1 MDVTDVL
8 RDRLHEPDGF
18 ERMAVISV
26 VAHGMLIAGLVLTP
40 GRWLP
45 TTRTESKTVMTIM
58 LSGGNGGPNNGGVTS
73 ISGKAV
79 QAEPLPDTKRP
90 EPQRAPAAETPKRT
104 VRIPSK
110 TPAKAPTTPAPVV
123 KQAPSEARGRTPTR
137 GAETRAGSAI
147 AETGARGQGFGLST
161 SSCSGSGVRLD
172 VSDFCCPDYVV
183 LMVEK
188 IRANWNR
195 GTDASGL
202 AVVKYTIQRDGTIV
216 NVELEKSSGFT
227 ALDLSAQRA
236 VLATRQL
243 TPLPTG
249 YPNPTLTMHL
259 NFEYG
264 RVSR

>member
-26 VAHGMLIAGLVLTP
+26 IAHGMLIEGLVLTQ
-40 GRWLP
+40 GRWLSAP
-45 TTRTESKTVMTIM
+45 KPESKTVMTIM

-79 QAEPLPDTKRP
+79 QAEPLPETPKRP
-90 EPQRAPAAETPKRT
+90 EPVRPPAAETPKMT
-104 VRIPSK
+104 VPITTK
-110 TPAKAPTTPAPVV
+110 TPAKAPTTPAPNI

-161 SSCSGSGVRLD
+161 SSGSGSGVRLD
-172 VSDFCCPDYVV
+172 VTDFCCPDYVV

-195 GTDASGL
+195 GTDAAGL
-202 AVVKYTIQRDGTIV
+202 VRRTTTNATGR
-216 NVELEKSSGFT
+216 SSM
-227 ALDLSAQRA
+227 SNSRSRA
-236 VLATRQL
+236 AIPRST
-243 TPLPTG
+243 
-249 YPNPTLTMHL
+249 
-259 NFEYG
+259 
-264 RVSR
+264 